1 MQSRRNHYI
10 FVVFVILKI
19 FLQYSPA
26 LDYRASAS
34 INFPILVFL
43 FLYIFFYDK
52 AIIRRTLG
60 LILPIY
66 ILPFLNAY
74 AASWGNTPM
83 INLVYLI
90 LQWFVWPLVAFFS
103 VKNLSV
109 KSMKIITLSFL
120 LCFSVT
126 AITTYVGCLQF
137 PDAARVQANGNFT
150 ENNPDIVAMYK
161 SLNIGS
167 FIFVYTTVPMIP
179 LILYSFRNKV
189 FNRWLI
195 VSILIVLSIT
205 LYKTQY
211 ATAFILLLITLVFLL
226 LPLNLTPNNIRKQFL
241 VTSILFILCLP
252 ILSLGFEF
260 LANNVD
266 SEILS
271 QRFQELSLFSNN
283 ESSLD
288 EDSDLGTRFQ
298 LWTSSFKGFLE
309 HPLTGCYVLGK
320 TETLKWLGW
329 HSFILDAMCRF
340 GILGLFFVVLM
351 FRRIYKHFLLPY
363 RHHPIYIY
371 AYVAYWINIIQC
383 LLNPTTAEMIFV
395 FLLPLLFSVSKNK
408 QMQYC
413 NK

>member
-1 MQSRRNHYI
+1 MQHRQNHYI

-26 LDYRASAS
+26 LDYHASAS

-52 AIIRRTLG
+52 AIIRRTIG

-137 PDAARVQANGNFT
+137 PNAARVQANGNFV
-150 ENNPDIVAMYK
+150 ESNPETVALYR
-161 SLNIGS
+161 SLNIGG
-167 FIFVYTTVPMIP
+167 FLFAYTAVPMLP
-179 LILYSFRNKV
+179 LLLYLYRNGTYNKWVVFGLLILYSV
-189 FNRWLI
+189 AI
-195 VSILIVLSIT
+195 
-205 LYKTQY
+205 YETQY
-211 ATAFILLLITLVFLL
+211 ATAFLIGLVALLFLL
-226 LPLNLTPNNIRKQFL
+226 LPLRLTPRNISKRIFVAVIL
-241 VTSILFILCLP
+241 AILFLP
-252 ILSLGFEF
+252 IIALLFETISKS
-260 LANNVD
+260 VD

-309 HPLTGCYVLGK
+309 HPITGCYVLGK
-320 TETLKWLGW
+320 TETLKWFGG

-351 FRRIYKHFLLPY
+351 FRRIYKLFLLPY

-383 LLNPTTAEMIFV
+383 LLNTTTAEIILV
-395 FLLPLLFSVSKNK
+395 FLVPLLVCVSVKYTIK
-408 QMQYC
+408 
-413 NK
+413 

>member
-137 PDAARVQANGNFT
+137 PDAARIQANGYFT

-179 LILYSFRNKV
+179 LLLYLYRTEIFNK
-189 FNRWLI
+189 WLVAVI
-195 VSILIVLSIT
+195 IVLLSVTI
-205 LYKTQY
+205 YKSQY
-211 ATAFILLLITLVFLL
+211 ATAFLLVLSSLLFLL
-226 LPLNLTPNNIRKQFL
+226 LSLNLTPKNIRKRL
-241 VTSILFILCLP
+241 VVTCILVVLCLP
-252 ILSLGFEF
+252 TLSLCFES
-260 LANNVD
+260 LANNVE

-271 QRFQELSLFSNN
+271 QRFQELSLFSHS
-283 ESSLD
+283 EKALD
-288 EDSDLGTRFQ
+288 SDSDLGERLQ

-309 HPLTGCYVLGK
+309 HPITGCYVLGK

-351 FRRIYKHFLLPY
+351 FRRIYKYFLLPY

-383 LLNPTTAEMIFV
+383 LLNPTTAEVIFV

>member
-52 AIIRRTLG
+52 AIIRRNLG

-126 AITTYVGCLQF
+126 AITTYMGCLQF
-137 PDAARVQANGNFT
+137 PDAARIQANGNFV

-161 SLNIGS
+161 SMNIGG

-179 LILYSFRNKV
+179 LLLYSYKTEMFNK
-189 FNRWLI
+189 WLLLAFI
-195 VSILIVLSIT
+195 ILLSIT
-205 LYKTQY
+205 IYKSQY
-211 ATAFILLLITLVFLL
+211 ATASLLVLTSLLFML
-226 LPLNLTPNNIRKQFL
+226 LPLNLTSKNIRKRIFI
-241 VTSILFILCLP
+241 TCILAVLCLP
-252 ILSLGFEF
+252 ALSLCFEF
-260 LANNVD
+260 LANNVE

-271 QRFQELSLFSNN
+271 QRFQELSLFSHS
-283 ESSLD
+283 EKTLD
-288 EDSDLGTRFQ
+288 SDSDLGERLQ
-298 LWTSSFKGFLE
+298 LWTSSFRGFLE
-309 HPLTGCYVLGK
+309 HPITGCYVLGK
-320 TETLKWLGW
+320 TETLKWLGG

-340 GILGLFFVVLM
+340 GILGLFLIVLM
-351 FRRIYKHFLLPY
+351 FKRIYNLFLLPY
-363 RHHPIYIY
+363 KHHPIYVY
-371 AYVAYWINIIQC
+371 AYIAYWINVVQC
-383 LLNPTTAEMIFV
+383 LLNPTTAEIILI
-395 FLLPLLFSVSKNK
+395 FLLPLFVVISSSSKINAIK
-408 QMQYC
+408 
-413 NK
+413 

>member
-1 MQSRRNHYI
+1 MQSRRNHNI

-43 FLYIFFYDK
+43 FLYVFCYGTNLVWKRLFTVFPIYVAPFLSIY
-52 AIIRRTLG
+52 ASTWG
-60 LILPIY
+60 NLPI
-66 ILPFLNAY
+66 
-74 AASWGNTPM
+74 
-83 INLVYLI
+83 INLLYLI
-90 LQWFVWPLVAFFS
+90 LQWLIWPLAAFFA
-103 VKNLSV
+103 VEHLSN
-109 KSMKIITLSFL
+109 KSQRLIVSSFII
-120 LCFSVT
+120 CFAVT
-126 AITTYVGCLQF
+126 ALTTYLGCLQF
-137 PDAARVQANGNFT
+137 PSAARTLANGTFV
-150 ENNPDIVAMYK
+150 ESNPETVALYR
-161 SLNIGS
+161 SLNIGD
-167 FIFVYTTVPMIP
+167 FLFVYTAVPMLP
-179 LILYSFRNKV
+179 LLLYLYRNGTYNKWVVFGLLILYSV
-189 FNRWLI
+189 AI
-195 VSILIVLSIT
+195 
-205 LYKTQY
+205 YKTQY
-211 ATAFILLLITLVFLL
+211 ATAFLIGLVALLFLL
-226 LPLNLTPNNIRKQFL
+226 LPLRLTPRNISKRIFVAVIL
-241 VTSILFILCLP
+241 VILFLP
-252 ILSLGFEF
+252 IITLLLETLSKS
-260 LANNVD
+260 VD
-266 SEILS
+266 SEVLS
-271 QRFQELSLFSNN
+271 QRFQELSSFSNN

-309 HPLTGCYVLGK
+309 HPITGCYVLGK

-363 RHHPIYIY
+363 RLHPIYIY